1 MAKKTRTKPNKQ
13 HTPAITK
20 RFLLVADEV
29 IRNGQ
34 VDTKGEFAKSVG
46 EHQQNLSLM
55 EKGTRAPTLEHIAL
69 SCKLYGYNPAWL
81 ILGVGE
87 KRLKATDGKTIEA
100 RVGDLETELA
110 AIKRMLKKK

>member
-1 MAKKTRTKPNKQ
+1 MAKKTKTNKQ
-13 HTPAITK
+13 YTPAITK
-20 RFLLVADEV
+20 RFLLIVDEV
-29 IRNGQ
+29 IRSGQ

-69 SCKLYGYNPAWL
+69 SCKLYGYNPTWL

-87 KRLKATDGKTIEA
+87 KKLKTSDGKTIEA
-100 RVGDLETELA
+100 RVTDLETELA
-110 AIKRMLKKK
+110 AIKRMVKKK